1 MTMTVT
7 LEMPKEIETQLV
19 ADAKALGIPLSEY
32 VRDFILERYV
42 EDLEDTRV
50 AERRLR
56 IRSRP

>member
-1 MTMTVT
+1 MTVT